1 MEEDAVFNTWLHQS
15 FSGEM
20 KFRKLENRNYELD
33 GTNRKPIT
41 DYPVYL
47 NVRNERCFFRSPHQG
62 CTAGGKQGQNH
73 PLNSETATGKSSSP
87 LSPN

>member
-47 NVRNERCFFRSPHQG
+47 NVRDGSLAILQKTHISTP
-62 CTAGGKQGQNH
+62 
-73 PLNSETATGKSSSP
+73 
-87 LSPN
+87 